1 MGFQR
6 LLLTKDCELFRF
18 SAGIES
24 IAYLL
29 FVDTFS
35 PAPKSFG
42 EAMFENDFIPN
53 DNHILVQCAIL
64 RELTTLEREEILSFA
79 EKLLSSKPSIDYMV
93 DFFYAEADLESDY
106 PEGDGVFDLVNKT
119 NELFKSNIV
128 IKDTSSINNLIQK

>member
-1 MGFQR
+1 MDFQR

-18 SAGIES
+18 SAGLES

-29 FVDTFS
+29 
-35 PAPKSFG
+35 
-42 EAMFENDFIPN
+42 FIPN

-93 DFFYAEADLESDY
+93 DFFHAEADLESDY

>member
-1 MGFQR
+1 MDFQR

-42 EAMFENDFIPN
+42 EAFFDVDFIPN
-53 DNHILVQCAIL
+53 DNRILVQCAIL
-64 RELTTLEREEILSFA
+64 RKLTTLEREEILSFA
-79 EKLLSSKPSIDYMV
+79 EKLLSLKPSIDYMV
-93 DFFYAEADLESDY
+93 DFFHAEADLESDY
-106 PEGDGVFDLVNKT
+106 PEGDGVFDLVNKA
-119 NELFKSNIV
+119 NELFKANIV
-128 IKDTSSINNLIQK
+128 MKDTSSINNIVQK